1 VGSSPAHNPAPC
13 EPSKRTGP
21 SPNSSQPRCWR
32 LHSHRWD
39 RLSSHHRPNVEHDST
54 TSQEGD
60 EIVTTTDGPAPTP
73 VQGADLKQP
82 SDTGTPNRV
91 FSALQREWTTVGSDA
106 SARRATRKW
115 VTAAP
120 ALVGFASPA
129 EVVATIAR
137 PGDPA
142 RSCALLAELLVIAD
156 TDELAARAVLQAILP
171 GLHHAARRRWQPT
184 TAGPWTHADDVAAD
198 AVSAGWAAIRDHAGQ
213 RCERPAAII
222 IRTVEGR
229 LRRAHDTWRRR
240 AAPTLPPGEPEP
252 SQSALDAALTIEEQA
267 MELVADAVRAGVVSS
282 AEAELLLAT
291 GVLGYTLREVGRLT
305 AADGNAA
312 YRRLHLARASLKA
325 WVEDRSDLA
334 PSGSEATRRYAS
346 QGTALFP
353 ALAFSERAIAASD
366 RREDAAVGHAARRS
380 QAARHQSLQG
390 LRPYEGGR
398 HRLGDHRHLPQDP
411 PRRPDRLRR
420 TSPAPRPG
428 PACLVVEPST
438 QEGQDPG
445 TAFRTFLEVLGD
457 RPPATGPGLGRPRRH
472 AADKLT
478 TKE

>member
-73 VQGADLKQP
+73 VQGADVKQP

-353 ALAFSERAIAASD
+353 ALAFSERAIAASG
-366 RREDAAVGHAARRS
+366 RREDAAVAPLLVTPLDAARLLGISRS
-380 QAARHQSLQG
+380 KVYALMKAGAIDSVTI
-390 LRPYEGGR
+390 
-398 HRLGDHRHLPQDP
+398 DTC
-411 PRRPDRLRR
+411 RRIPHDDLIAYVERLRHHDR
-420 TSPAPRPG
+420 
-428 PACLVVEPST
+428 
-438 QEGQDPG
+438 DP
-445 TAFRTFLEVLGD
+445 
-457 RPPATGPGLGRPRRH
+457 H
-472 AADKLT
+472 AW
-478 TKE
+478 